1 MGWNKCNKFL
11 LKKNKGQG
19 VLTPA
24 QNKQLQFKG
33 LFFAIKK
40 TLFVGRI

>member
-19 VLTPA
+19 VLLKI
-24 QNKQLQFKG
+24 NNYNLKG